1 MADMAS
7 TLLAIWHDV
16 LGVPVGVT
24 DNFFDLGGDSFAA
37 MRVLARVRDELSY
50 EISIADLLD
59 YPTIAELTAIVEHA
73 GR

>member
-73 GR
+73 GG